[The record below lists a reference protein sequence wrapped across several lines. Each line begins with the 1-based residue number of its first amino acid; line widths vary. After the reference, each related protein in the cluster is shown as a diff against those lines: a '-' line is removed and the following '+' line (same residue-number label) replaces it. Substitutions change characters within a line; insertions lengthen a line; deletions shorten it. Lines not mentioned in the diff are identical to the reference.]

1 MSFANAIQNTE
12 GFKKCFQGLQTSVR
26 KLWKCIF
33 FFKFYPWQVNNE
45 GLNYAVGVNAIVRGV
60 APL

>member
-1 MSFANAIQNTE
+1 MFSRTAS
-12 GFKKCFQGLQTSVR
+12 KCE
-26 KLWKCIF
+26 KIMKMYF